1 MAKRNLAGQRF
12 GKLVVLR
19 RSEKTAEYKHSS
31 DYWLCRC
38 DCGNETVVLG
48 SNLTS
53 GHKKIKHFERSA
65 LFFVFVSAGHNI
77 V

>member
-1 MAKRNLAGQRF
+1 MAKRDLAGQRF
-12 GKLVVLR
+12 GKLVVLQ
-19 RSEKTAEYKHSS
+19 RSEKPAEYKHNS

-53 GHKKIKHFERSA
+53 GHRK
-65 LFFVFVSAGHNI
+65 
-77 V
+77 